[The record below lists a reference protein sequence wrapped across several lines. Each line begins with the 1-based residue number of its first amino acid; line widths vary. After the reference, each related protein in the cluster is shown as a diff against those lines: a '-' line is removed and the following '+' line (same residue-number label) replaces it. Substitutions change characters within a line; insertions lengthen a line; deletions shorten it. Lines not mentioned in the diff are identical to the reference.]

1 MKRKL
6 KWCLVFV
13 LLLAAIGV
21 SRKLSQGVVSTDVEE
36 SEITVVID
44 PGHGGKD
51 PGKVGVNDA
60 LEKDI
65 NLQIAQK
72 VKINLE
78 KQKIKVIMTRESD
91 TSEDSKLAD
100 MKKRVEQI
108 NTTKPELVVSIHQ
121 NSYSQANIKGAQVFY
136 FTHSEV
142 SKNAAVCMQEELRK
156 VDSTNEREVK
166 GNDTFYL
173 LKKTEIPAI
182 IVECGFLSNAEEAEK
197 LVSESYQQELADAI
211 CNGIVKWLTQSNS

>member
-1 MKRKL
+1 M
-6 KWCLVFV
+6 VFV

-211 CNGIVKWLTQSNS
+211 CNGILKWLTQSNS